1 MELGLALEDE
11 DLGETR
17 DRSNIPKLTSFNAK
31 VCSPLWFE
39 SEVDLTDDRVSD
51 NNSQLLKFSGDYQYH
66 HGNFASAAELY
77 AQSIKVLPG
86 HAQATRLDL
95 HQSMARCCLR
105 LGRIQEAV
113 DTAQYLVDTAQ
124 NIDQKKQSYILQSE
138 VALATKDWPKAESC
152 LHFLISQQPHYT
164 HFWLQLAQVYQHEVL
179 HDNQNHQDAPAVNPT
194 HQESLMVGVSAQMKL
209 ITCYLRTK
217 LLLQSVH
224 RTVSEVIRQR
234 DQALLQQMEER
245 LQELAVSEEIMAR
258 GSEFLGRDIRLE
270 KWDGDDLESNTPDK
284 TFKLPAGGREDFN
297 IRWFAWSSVTSS
309 SQNVNV
315 KVNT

>member
-17 DRSNIPKLTSFNAK
+17 DRSNVPKLTSFNAK
-31 VCSPLWFE
+31 VCFPLWFE
-39 SEVDLTDDRVSD
+39 TELDLTDDRVSD
-51 NNSQLLKFSGDYQYH
+51 SNSQLLKFSGDHQYR
-66 HGNFASAAELY
+66 HGNFASAAEMY
-77 AQSIKVLPG
+77 AKSIKVLPG

-95 HQSMARCCLR
+95 HQSLARCCLR
-105 LGRIQEAV
+105 LGRVQEAA

-124 NIDQKKQSYILQSE
+124 NVDQKKQSYILQSE
-138 VALATKDWPKAESC
+138 VAIATKDWQKAESC
-152 LHFLISQQPHYT
+152 LHFLIGQQPHYT
-164 HFWLQLAQVYQHEVL
+164 HFWLQLAQVYQQEVL
-179 HDNQNHQDAPAVNPT
+179 RDDHQDTPVVNPT
-194 HQESLMVGVSAQMKL
+194 DQGTLNVGVCARMKL

-224 RTVSEVIRQR
+224 RSVSEVIRQR
-234 DQALLQQMEER
+234 DQVLLQQMEEK

-270 KWDGDDLESNTPDK
+270 NWDDNDVESNNLYK
-284 TFKLPAGGREDFN
+284 TFKLPAGGRDDFN